1 MRAAYLRA
9 MDALYLFCVGVA
21 GIALVVMTLVIPYGV
36 WMRYV
41 MNNAVAW
48 PEPMSV
54 LLVIVFTFF
63 AGAACYRAGVHI
75 SVALLVDN
83 LSPWRRWGVL
93 AVAELLMALLAVFMV
108 IWGFG
113 LVQVT
118 WHQVIAE
125 FPFLSVGLT
134 YMPIPLGGI
143 FTLLFILE
151 RAWIGRP
158 ASDSFVFR
166 EPAALD

>member
-1 MRAAYLRA
+1 
-9 MDALYLFCVGVA
+9 
-21 GIALVVMTLVIPYGV
+21 MTVVIPWGV
-36 WMRYV
+36 WQRYV
-41 MNNAVAW
+41 MNAALSW

-63 AGAACYRAGVHI
+63 AAAACYRAGVHI
-75 SVALLVDN
+75 SVVLFTDMLPAG
-83 LSPWRRWGVL
+83 RRRI
-93 AVAELLMALLAVFMV
+93 ANFTAELFMIILAVFSIV
-108 IWGFG
+108 WGFG
-113 LVQVT
+113 LVRTT

-134 YMPIPLGGI
+134 YTPIPLGGL

-151 RAWIGRP
+151 RLWIGP
-158 ASDSFVFR
+158 PPPTSFVFR

>member
-1 MRAAYLRA
+1 MKAAYARA
-9 MDALYLFCVGVA
+9 MDALYLFCVGVS
-21 GIALVVMTLVIPYGV
+21 GFSLVLMTLVIPYGV

-41 MNNAVAW
+41 VNSAAAW

-75 SVALLVDN
+75 SVALVVDTLPEGRRRLV
-83 LSPWRRWGVL
+83 LLVS
-93 AVAELLMALLAVFMV
+93 ELFMALLAVFMV
-108 IWGFG
+108 VWGTG
-113 LVQVT
+113 LVQIT

-134 YMPIPLGGI
+134 YMPIPLGGA

-151 RAWIGRP
+151 RLWIGPPRP
-158 ASDSFVFR
+158 DSFVFR

>member
-1 MRAAYLRA
+1 MKQLYVRA
-9 MDALYLFCVGVA
+9 MDALYLFCVGVS
-21 GIALVVMTLVIPYGV
+21 GIALVTMTLVIPWGV

-41 MNNAVAW
+41 MNSAASW

-75 SVALLVDN
+75 SVALIVDTMPAGQRRLV
-83 LSPWRRWGVL
+83 LLVS
-93 AVAELLMALLAVFMV
+93 ELLMALLAVFMV
-108 IWGFG
+108 IWGGG

-134 YMPIPLGGI
+134 YTPIPLGGI
-143 FTLLFILE
+143 FMLLFILE
-151 RAWIGRP
+151 RLWIGPPRP
-158 ASDSFVFR
+158 DSFVFR

>member
-1 MRAAYLRA
+1 MKLAYLRA
-9 MDALYLFCVGVA
+9 MDALYLFCVGVS
-21 GIALVVMTLVIPYGV
+21 GIALVLMTLVIPYGV

-41 MNNAVAW
+41 MNNAAAW

-75 SVALLVDN
+75 SVGLLVDN
-83 LSPWRRWGVL
+83 LTPFRRRLVL
-93 AVAELLMALLAVFMV
+93 AVAEACMAVLAVFMV
-108 IWGFG
+108 IWGVG
-113 LVQVT
+113 LVEVT

-134 YMPIPLGGI
+134 YTPIPLGGA
-143 FTLLFILE
+143 FTLLFLLE
-151 RAWIGRP
+151 RAWIGPPRP
-158 ASDSFVFR
+158 DSFVFR

>member
-1 MRAAYLRA
+1 MKAAYARA

-21 GIALVVMTLVIPYGV
+21 GISLVLMTLVIPYGV

-41 MNNAVAW
+41 MNSAAAW

-75 SVALLVDN
+75 SVGLVVDN
-83 LSPWRRWGVL
+83 LTPSRRRFVL
-93 AVAELLMALLAVFMV
+93 AVAELLMALLAIFMV
-108 IWGFG
+108 YWGIG

-134 YMPIPLGGI
+134 YTPIPLGGV
-143 FTLLFILE
+143 FTLLFIVE
-151 RAWIGRP
+151 RAWIGP
-158 ASDSFVFR
+158 PSPDSFVFR